1 MVASCAQANG
11 KTPMHGLFQMYF
23 GGLEAMGQAYDP
35 FFKGAAR
42 AQLEVMG
49 LMSRRAQA
57 YLEIPGRLSHC
68 RTPQDVANEQLR
80 FWRTAYEEYAQSM
93 GRITDAMASITT
105 QPFGI
110 KMPDDEAESAHDYIT
125 FPEPTEAKEQSRS
138 GRGKERRA
146 AARAA

>member
-23 GGLEAMGQAYDP
+23 GGLEAMGQSYDP
-35 FFKGAAR
+35 FFKGIAR

-57 YLEIPGRLSHC
+57 YLEIPNRFSHC
-68 RTPQDVANEQLR
+68 RTPQDIASEQLR
-80 FWRTAYEEYAQSM
+80 FWRTAYDEYAQSM
-93 GRITDAMASITT
+93 GRITGAMASVTT
-105 QPFGI
+105 PPFGFTV
-110 KMPDDEAESAHDYIT
+110 PDDEAESAHDYIT
-125 FPEPTEAKEQSRS
+125 FPEPTGTEERSRS
-138 GRGKERRA
+138 GRSKQRG